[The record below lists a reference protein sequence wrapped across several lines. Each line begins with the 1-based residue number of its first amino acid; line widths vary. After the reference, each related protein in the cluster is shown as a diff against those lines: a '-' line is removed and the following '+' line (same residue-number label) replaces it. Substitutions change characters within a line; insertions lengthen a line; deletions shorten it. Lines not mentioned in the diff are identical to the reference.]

1 MPCNYLSFSFH
12 SNRLSKLIICLNG
25 ISMYLL
31 INLLFFLYLDICL
44 YTANKNDHLL
54 IYIQLVK
61 ILLKLISYFFFL
73 FFSSMLMLCSCRL
86 HMASKRCHCLIRLLI
101 NENYHGLIC
110 YCITFTI
117 FSSRTTS

>member
-1 MPCNYLSFSFH
+1 MKRVKKRHSERERKNKGENGRRRVMPCNYLSFSFH
-12 SNRLSKLIICLNG
+12 SNRLSKIIICLNG

-61 ILLKLISYFFFL
+61 ILLKLISYFFFPFFFVDANVMFMSTTHGIQTLSL
-73 FFSSMLMLCSCRL
+73 F
-86 HMASKRCHCLIRLLI
+86 
-101 NENYHGLIC
+101 N
-110 YCITFTI
+110 
-117 FSSRTTS
+117 